1 MACRT
6 IVKPLLSGLVHNWL
20 LPPPPP
26 PQPAQRGSACVKITR
41 LSVPRTYILD
51 NYHRRQQQQL
61 QHHGGGGGG
70 GGGPGRAIYR
80 YDADTGTDELLPS
93 PPRDPDSERQRQ
105 HHNEHLILDCEYEI
119 DLHERGF
126 VLKWYFN
133 GKLIYQWIP
142 PRRLPLGFTAMKH
155 QVNRSYTVSNEEMHK
170 HRALA
175 LIRPLKNFT
184 GEYTCAVST
193 FQSED
198 ARSAL
203 MLVVVPETGFV
214 LKYYSSNISNL
225 VTVLCSVYGIFPGP
239 VLSLWINEHQLEN
252 VTNNVL
258 LTQADLFDSSI
269 SIQLVL
275 YESIQ
280 PDDVL
285 KCVLGINGTEY
296 RKTKETVFIDV
307 NSKHAVEHNSV
318 LDPVVSSTFET
329 ISSSTSSKTL
339 STSTT
344 GAVTPSYGDTTSA
357 SVTTRLQLSEL
368 EELPPPVPSTST
380 NQPDSHAGRTHHLG
394 TAQQPTVVRLRPN
407 SARVLTVQHAN
418 PNIASSSDEVTNVLD
433 FKEVPFNENLLYSSG
448 GSALGDAGG
457 CCCGWMLLLLL
468 LRILA
473 PSTCAVVRNLLRN
486 DGDGASRL

>member
-1 MACRT
+1 MKFA
-6 IVKPLLSGLVHNWL
+6 VLLWWL
-20 LPPPPP
+20 WL
-26 PQPAQRGSACVKITR
+26 QIAFQGSNCVKITR

-51 NYHRRQQQQL
+51 NYHRRQQPSGGSPSNEL
-61 QHHGGGGGG
+61 FGAGHGISS
-70 GGGPGRAIYR
+70 GPGKAIYR

-93 PPRDPDSERQRQ
+93 PPRDPDGQQQQQ
-105 HHNEHLILDCEYEI
+105 HRHNEHLILDCEYEI
-119 DLHERGF
+119 DLHEQGF

-142 PRRLPLGFTAMKH
+142 MRRPPIGFTSMKH

-193 FQSED
+193 YQSED
-198 ARSAL
+198 TRSAL

-214 LKYYSSNISNL
+214 LKYYNSNISNL

-252 VTNNVL
+252 VTRNVL
-258 LTQADLFDSSI
+258 LTQAELYDSSI

-285 KCVLGINGTEY
+285 KCVMGINGTEY

-307 NSKHAVEHNSV
+307 NSKSVIEHNSV

-329 ISSSTSSKTL
+329 ISTTSSKIL

-344 GAVTPSYGDTTSA
+344 GFATPSYGDTTPV
-357 SVTTRLQLSEL
+357 SVTTRLQFN
-368 EELPPPVPSTST
+368 EELDDPSASVAASTST
-380 NQPDSHAGRTHHLG
+380 NQPDSHAGKSHHPG
-394 TAQQPTVVRLRPN
+394 TPQQPAVVRLRPN

-418 PNIASSSDEVTNVLD
+418 PNIASASDEVTNVLD
-433 FKEVPFNENLLYSSG
+433 FKEVPFNENLLYISG
-448 GSALGDAGG
+448 GSASVDAGG
-457 CCCGWMLLLLL
+457 CCGWMLLLLL

-473 PSTCAVVRNLLRN
+473 PSTCDVVRHLLRN
-486 DGDGASRL
+486 GSAGRHRL